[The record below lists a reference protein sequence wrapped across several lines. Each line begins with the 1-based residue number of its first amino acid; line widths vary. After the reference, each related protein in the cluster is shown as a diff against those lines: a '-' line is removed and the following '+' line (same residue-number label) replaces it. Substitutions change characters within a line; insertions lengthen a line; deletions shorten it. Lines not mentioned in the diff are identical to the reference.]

1 MSTYS
6 YDRMAASTPYY
17 IKLADKVQSQSVKAL
32 QGYGKANSNLT
43 DLKRA
48 ISDLEPTFN
57 TMNGNGEIEGFLRGM
72 SKDLREVT
80 DLASKLSTLLAKLN
94 KDSGELVSK
103 VKAYG
108 NRSNSKKVKGLSV
121 QGEVVKYL
129 GDGTAQFK
137 TTDGDVIR
145 VNVNDIY

>member
-6 YDRMAASTPYY
+6 YDRTAAASPYY
-17 IKLADKVQSQSVKAL
+17 VKLADKVQAQSVKAL
-32 QGYGKANSNLT
+32 QGYGKANSTLT

-57 TMNGNGEIEGFLRGM
+57 TMSGNGDIEGFLQGM

-94 KDSGELVSK
+94 KDSGALVSK
-103 VKAYG
+103 VKAHEE
-108 NRSNSKKVKGLSV
+108 RTSRK
-121 QGEVVKYL
+121 
-129 GDGTAQFK
+129 
-137 TTDGDVIR
+137 
-145 VNVNDIY
+145 